1 MAGPIDNNISGAVL
15 VNESNNAFN
24 GIIPTSPSGS
34 VNGVLVPQ
42 AYGTVSGSP
51 TTTTGSISS
60 GSQLLTLASVSGWVA
75 GHGIKISGAGPACAV
90 STPAQPTCVVT
101 GGSGTSRTYKA
112 VALDGL
118 GGYTASSTVSASAS
132 SNASLDR
139 VTNYVTITLT
149 PVAGVFAYILFE
161 VGSGR
166 VVAIVPNSSGL
177 GNTTILVK
185 DYGQSITISGT
196 PDFPSSPP
204 SSAHNSALLTKIT
217 SLNGTIATLA
227 DVATT
232 AVSGATV
239 MHDDSKLF
247 AQALATFSAA
257 TGGRTFAPKA
267 TYIINSPIVIGSVG
281 ATVGNGYEI
290 EGTGRGATILQ
301 AGVGL
306 CGLPVFKLINM
317 TMCRIARMKFL
328 GVSGAPYL
336 TAVELNRNNP
346 TAGTATV
353 YIKLE
358 DLDIGFTD
366 GAGHYI
372 DGIEFTAAPSYDDNN
387 QSNILLNCDIA
398 NGLRAGL
405 YIGHANSLE
414 NQIIGGTT
422 QGGDFGILLNG
433 GSFKAVGVSDMG
445 ASNNVAGTWHV
456 AFAPGTY
463 FHECH
468 LVGCSSETAGNI
480 FFADANAAGGGGDT
494 ESLNI
499 VSCDFNS
506 GVASSNTFDVESS
519 TVGVRISHSHV
530 STGIANTTAVFKGTC
545 KLFFNRLGIA
555 TNSGN
560 GLSYNSTLELVGN
573 SMVPG
578 TVTLTNSGSGKLK
591 AQLFNV
597 GGSLGGNL
605 VDADGSVSP
614 GTFAISINGTVGPSF
629 DGGGSLSMG
638 SREVAGVSALT
649 LTGTAVGSLPSAAS
663 NPGRIYYVTDANA
676 TTIGTVVAGGG
687 SNKVLVFSN
696 SSVWHIMAS

>member
-306 CGLPVFKLINM
+306 CGLPVFKLVNM
-317 TMCRIARMKFL
+317 TMCRIAHMKFL

-336 TAVELNRNNP
+336 TAVELNRNDP
-346 TAGTATV
+346 TAGTATG

-366 GAGHYI
+366 QAGHFI
-372 DGIEFTAAPSYDDNN
+372 DGVEYTAAPSWDDNN

-414 NQIIGGTT
+414 NQIIGGVC

-445 ASNNVAGTWHV
+445 AANNLAGTWHV
-456 AFAPGTY
+456 GFGPGTY
-463 FHECH
+463 LHESH
-468 LVGCSSETAGNI
+468 LVGCSSESAGNI
-480 FFADANAAGGGGDT
+480 AWADTNAIGSGGDT

-506 GVASSNTFDVESS
+506 GVAGNTFDIESS
-519 TVGVRISHSHV
+519 TIGVRASHSHLC
-530 STGIANTTAVFKGTC
+530 TGTSNATAVFKGTA
-545 KLFFNRLGIA
+545 KFFFNRLGIA
-555 TNSGN
+555 TNAGN
-560 GLSYNSTLELVGN
+560 GLSYNASLEIVGN
-573 SMVPG
+573 SWAPG
-578 TVTLTNSGSGKLK
+578 TVTLTNMGSGKLK

-597 GGSLGGNL
+597 SGGLGGNL
-605 VDADGSVSP
+605 IDADGSTSP
-614 GTFAISINGTVGPSF
+614 GTLAISVNGTVAASF
-629 DGGGSLSMG
+629 DGSGGLQMNSNYI
-638 SREVAGVSALT
+638 ASAKLVGFV
-649 LTGTAVGSLPSAAS
+649 GTAAGSLPSAAS
-663 NPGRIYYVTDANA
+663 SAGQIYYVTDANA